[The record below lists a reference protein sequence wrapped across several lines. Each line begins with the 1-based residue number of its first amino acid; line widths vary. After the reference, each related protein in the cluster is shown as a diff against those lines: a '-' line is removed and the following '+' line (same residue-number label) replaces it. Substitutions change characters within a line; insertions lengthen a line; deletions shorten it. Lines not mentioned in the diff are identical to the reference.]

1 MGGVPPIQYTLTLF
15 DLPFDLRFDAPSRTI
30 SGTPL
35 EITPPISLTYT
46 ATDHHGAQD
55 SLLFSIGVISP
66 VHTDENPDLPQE
78 LRGYSNY
85 PNPFHRSTNLVFD
98 LPWPA
103 QVQVEVMDVTG
114 RRLVST
120 PSEYLT
126 AGWGNEIELSDL
138 NLPSGAYLYRI
149 HATSLDDRSSS
160 VYVGHFMSVK

>member
-1 MGGVPPIQYTLTLF
+1 
-15 DLPFDLRFDAPSRTI
+15 
-30 SGTPL
+30 
-35 EITPPISLTYT
+35 
-46 ATDHHGAQD
+46 
-55 SLLFSIGVISP
+55 
-66 VHTDENPDLPQE
+66 
-78 LRGYSNY
+78 
-85 PNPFHRSTNLVFD
+85 
-98 LPWPA
+98 
-103 QVQVEVMDVTG
+103 QVEVMDVTG